1 MLYEISPCIKDEV
14 CENEINLNYIGELY
28 LIQPCVIEFVSDLRT
43 GQWFSRSIP
52 AFSTNKTN
60 NHDITEILLNVA
72 LYTITSP

>member
-1 MLYEISPCIKDEV
+1 MQSVPITTNIV
-14 CENEINLNYIGELY
+14 CLNPAHGELY
-28 LIQPCVIEFVSDLRT
+28 LIQPCVIEFVSDLRQVS
-43 GQWFSRSIP
+43 GFLLSIP